1 MRKFSKEATAEEQ
14 QLDTYETDDVGYAM
28 HILNNAENNKR
39 ARIDKSKCLPR
50 NTSQLHQTCVSV
62 FLALRS

>member
-28 HILNNAENNKR
+28 HILNNATNNKR
-39 ARIDKSKCLPR
+39 ARIDKSKYRSTLHDIATS
-50 NTSQLHQTCVSV
+50 NTCER
-62 FLALRS
+62 LRS